1 MSEQPRNDRP
11 MAAAVTAELLAKY
24 DRPGPRYTS
33 YPTAVEF
40 HDGFT
45 ADDYEGKLAEA
56 AKAEGEALSLYLHL
70 PFCHERCT
78 FCGCNVIITRK
89 HEPSDRYLH
98 LLHREIEMVAERLG
112 DRRDVVQYHWGGGT
126 PTYQSIEEMQTLQQV
141 VNRHFDFLPS
151 AEVAIEVDPRV
162 TTDEQ
167 LTALRDLG
175 FNRLSMGVQDFRP
188 EVQEAINRNQTLD
201 ETERLFDTARNLGY
215 ESINIDLVYGLPLQA
230 VDTFRETLRE
240 VIRLRPDRVACY
252 SFAHIPWIRG
262 NQRRI
267 RPEDLP
273 EAEVKLQLFGTA
285 MEEFLSDGYEQIGMD
300 HFALP
305 EDELAV
311 AARNRTLHRNFM
323 GYTVKPATDMIGLGV
338 SSIGD
343 LRGAYAQ
350 NTKKLSAYQRAI
362 EGGTLPIERG
372 VELST
377 DDLIRRDVITRLMC
391 NFHLDRRA
399 IERRW
404 NIDFAEYFSAELPAL
419 AEPVDHGFVT
429 MTDDTIEVVGAG
441 RLFIRN
447 VCMIFVAY
455 LAAKTG
461 SRPMFSRTV

>member
-1 MSEQPRNDRP
+1 MSDKP
-11 MAAAVTAELLAKY
+11 MAAEVTAELLAKY

-45 ADDYEGKLAEA
+45 ADDYERKLACA
-56 AKAEGEALSLYLHL
+56 ATAEDEALSLYLHL

-89 HEPSDRYLH
+89 HEPSDRYLR
-98 LLHREIEMVAERLG
+98 LLHEEIRMVAERLG
-112 DRRDVVQYHWGGGT
+112 DRRGVVQYHWGGGT
-126 PTYQSIEEMQTLQQV
+126 PTYQSVAEMKALQQV
-141 VNRHFDFLPS
+141 VSRHFDLLPG

-162 TTDEQ
+162 TSDEQ
-167 LTALRDLG
+167 LAALREMG
-175 FNRLSMGVQDFRP
+175 FNRISMGVQDFRP
-188 EVQEAINRNQTLD
+188 EVQEAINRGQTLE
-201 ETERLFDTARNLGY
+201 ETERLFVTARDLGY
-215 ESINIDLVYGLPLQA
+215 QSINIDLVYGLPLQR
-230 VDTFRETLRE
+230 VDTFRETLRD
-240 VIRLRPDRVACY
+240 VLRLRPDRVACY

-273 EAEVKLQLFGTA
+273 AAEVKLALFGVA
-285 MEEFLSDGYEQIGMD
+285 MEEFFGGGYEQIGMD
-300 HFALP
+300 HFAVP

-311 AARNRTLHRNFM
+311 AARDRTLHRNFM

-343 LRGAYAQ
+343 IRGAYAQ

-362 EGGTLPIERG
+362 EGGRLPIERG
-372 VELST
+372 VELTT
-377 DDLIRRDVITRLMC
+377 DDLIRRDVITHLMC
-391 NFHLDRRA
+391 NFHLDEKA
-399 IERRW
+399 IERAW
-404 NIDFAEYFSAELPAL
+404 NIEFGEYFATELEAL

-429 MTDDTIEVVGAG
+429 LDDDTIQVVGVG

-447 VCMIFVAY
+447 VCMTFDAY
-455 LAAKTG
+455 FAAKSG
-461 SRPMFSRTV
+461 SRSMFSRTV

>member
-1 MSEQPRNDRP
+1 MSDAPLT
-11 MAAAVTAELLAKY
+11 AAVTAELLAKY

-45 ADDYEGKLAEA
+45 GNDYEAKLAEA
-56 AKAEGEALSLYLHL
+56 AQATDEALSLYVHL

-89 HEPSDRYLH
+89 HEPSDRYLR
-98 LLHREIEMVAERLG
+98 LLHKEVRMVAERLG
-112 DRRDVVQYHWGGGT
+112 DRRGVVQYHWGGGT
-126 PTYQSIEEMQTLQQV
+126 PTYQTIPEMAALQKV
-141 VNRHFDFLPS
+141 VAKEFDLLPG
-151 AEVAIEVDPRV
+151 AEIAIEVDPRV

-167 LTALRDLG
+167 LEALRDMG

-188 EVQEAINRNQTLD
+188 EVQEAINRNQTLE
-201 ETERLFDTARNLGY
+201 ETERLFVKAKDLGY
-215 ESINIDLVYGLPLQA
+215 ESINVDLVYGLPLQE
-230 VDTFRETLRE
+230 VETFRETLRH

-273 EAEVKLQLFGTA
+273 AAELKLALFGTA
-285 MEEFLSDGYEQIGMD
+285 MEEFFGDGYEQIGMD

-305 EDELAV
+305 DDEMAV
-311 AARNRTLHRNFM
+311 AARERTLHRNFM

-343 LRGAYAQ
+343 LRGVYAQ

-362 EGGTLPIERG
+362 EGGTLPIEKG
-372 VELST
+372 VVLT
-377 DDLIRRDVITRLMC
+377 GDDRIRRDVITRLMC
-391 NFHLDRRA
+391 NFHLDMRV
-399 IERRW
+399 IEKRW
-404 NIDFAEYFSAELPAL
+404 NIDFAEYFKVELEAL
-419 AEPVDHGFVT
+419 EQPVGHGFVELS
-429 MTDDTIEVVGAG
+429 DDTIEVVGHG
-441 RLFIRN
+441 KLFIRN
-447 VCMIFVAY
+447 VCMIFDAY

-461 SRPMFSRTV
+461 TRPMFSRTV